1 MKIKSNTLTINCFS
15 EEYTIEEKA
24 CFFFGITEF
33 TTGAEDT
40 FCMMRNFLK
49 EYWREYWISEVIQS
63 AKRRRERQG
72 QPSFV
77 SWDFQNVS
85 LVLEEHVSRRA
96 TLIKSSQ
103 VKSIDLYL
111 TKVAPSVTGWYQK
124 RPCVKLRLHDNLK
137 TWFTRISPRKLTAE
151 FYRAF

>member
-24 CFFFGITEF
+24 CFFFELLNLLLVPRIHFVWCAIFSKNTEENIEYQRSSSQQK
-33 TTGAEDT
+33 EDGKGKASH
-40 FCMMRNFLK
+40 RSFL
-49 EYWREYWISEVIQS
+49 EISRTWAWFWKS
-63 AKRRRERQG
+63 TWAGGRL
-72 QPSFV
+72 
-77 SWDFQNVS
+77 W
-85 LVLEEHVSRRA
+85 
-96 TLIKSSQ
+96 SSQ

-111 TKVAPSVTGWYQK
+111 TRVAPSVTGWYQK